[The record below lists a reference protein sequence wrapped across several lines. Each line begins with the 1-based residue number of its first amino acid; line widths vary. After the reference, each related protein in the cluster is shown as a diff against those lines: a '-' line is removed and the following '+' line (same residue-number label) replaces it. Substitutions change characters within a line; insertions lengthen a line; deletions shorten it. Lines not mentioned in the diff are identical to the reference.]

1 MTTRATVEE
10 FLFREAAL
18 LDRWQLTE
26 WLALW
31 TDDGRYV
38 IPATDAP
45 DGDPATTL
53 ALVADDMTQ
62 LRVRVQQLLD
72 GQVHAEQP
80 RSRTARAVT
89 NVRIVDAAGGELVV
103 ESVFVLHRFRA
114 GRSEILAGHYQHR
127 LTADPIKIR
136 QKRVI
141 LANETVGSLSLL
153 L

>member
-1 MTTRATVEE
+1 MSAVEA
-10 FLFREAAL
+10 FLYREAAL
-18 LDRWQLTE
+18 LDAWQLAE

-31 TDDGRYV
+31 ADDGRYIV
-38 IPATDAP
+38 PATDAP

-53 ALVADDMTQ
+53 ALVADDMAQ
-62 LRVRVQQLLD
+62 LRVRVAQLLA
-72 GQVHAEQP
+72 GRVHAEQP

-89 NVRIVDAAGGELVV
+89 NVQVISATASELVV

-114 GRSEILAGHYQHR
+114 GKHETLAGRYQHR

-141 LANETVGSLSLL
+141 LANESVGSLSLL